1 MKSRKRNVTTGHSI
15 LVVTARL
22 FHIAC
27 TYILLSGSAQAQG
40 SFYTATQSELAGQP
54 GTIIRQEPALGAP
67 DGATGLRILY
77 RSTGLRNEPIAASA
91 LVVIPRG
98 SPQGDR
104 PIVAWA
110 HPTSGIVQ
118 KCAPSLA
125 RHKFDGIQGLGRM
138 IGRGYVVV
146 ATDYP
151 GLGTPG
157 THPYLVGVSEARA
170 VIDSVRAVRTLPDV
184 GGGSRYAAWGHSQGG
199 QAVLFTGIISERYA
213 PELDLVGVAA
223 AAPATDLRTLMRD
236 DFATTG
242 GKNLTAM
249 TLWSWARVYG
259 ASIDKVV
266 EPAAMPTV
274 DALANKCLETIF
286 DFLERQHTGK
296 PLETTFL
303 SVPDVTRIDPWQSL
317 MKENTPGVLPK
328 RLPVLLAQG
337 TGDTTVR
344 SVVTES
350 YMRSLCAAGS
360 AVRMM
365 VLPNIG
371 HAFIGRDSA
380 DAAVDW
386 MTDRFEAK
394 LAPSDC

>member
-1 MKSRKRNVTTGHSI
+1 MRHSI
-15 LVVTARL
+15 SVVTAL
-22 FHIAC
+22 LLQTAC
-27 TYILLSGSAQAQG
+27 TSILPSGSARAQD

-54 GTIIRQEPALGAP
+54 GTIIRQEPVIGAP

-77 RSTGLRNEPIAASA
+77 RSTGLKSEPIAASA

-98 SPQGDR
+98 GSPEGDR
-104 PIVAWA
+104 PIVAWG
-110 HPTSGIVQ
+110 HPTSGVVQ

-125 RHKFDGIQGLGRM
+125 RHKFDGIQGLRKM
-138 IGRGYVVV
+138 IGRGYIVV

-151 GLGTPG
+151 GLGTTG

-170 VIDSVRAVRTLPDV
+170 VIDSVRAVRTLPDA
-184 GGGSRYAAWGHSQGG
+184 GAGSRYAAWGHSQGG
-199 QAVLFTGIISERYA
+199 QAALFTGIISESYA
-213 PELDLVGVAA
+213 PDLDLVGVAA
-223 AAPATDLRTLMRD
+223 AAPATDLRTLLRD

-259 ASIDKVV
+259 APIDQVV

-274 DALANKCLETIF
+274 DALANECLETIF
-286 DFLERQHTGK
+286 DFLERQRTGK

-317 MKENTPGVLPK
+317 MKENTPGVLPN
-328 RLPVLLAQG
+328 RLPVFLAQG

-344 SVVTES
+344 PVVTES
-350 YMRSLCAAGS
+350 YMRSLCKAGS

-365 VLPNIG
+365 VLPDVG
-371 HAFIGRDSA
+371 HAFVGRDSA
-380 DAAVDW
+380 DAAADW
-386 MTDRFEAK
+386 MADRFEAK
-394 LAPSDC
+394 PVPSDC